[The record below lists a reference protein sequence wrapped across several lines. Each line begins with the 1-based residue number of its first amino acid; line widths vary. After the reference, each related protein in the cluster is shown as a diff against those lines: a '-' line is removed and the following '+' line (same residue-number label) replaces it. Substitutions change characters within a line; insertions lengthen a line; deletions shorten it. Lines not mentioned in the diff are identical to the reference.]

1 MSELDKDAF
10 LDSVSSVLV
19 GGLLRHLL
27 GIKTGVVDVR
37 VKFQVGF

>member
-27 GIKTGVVDVR
+27 GIKTGDGDAC
-37 VKFQVGF
+37 VGFRQGS